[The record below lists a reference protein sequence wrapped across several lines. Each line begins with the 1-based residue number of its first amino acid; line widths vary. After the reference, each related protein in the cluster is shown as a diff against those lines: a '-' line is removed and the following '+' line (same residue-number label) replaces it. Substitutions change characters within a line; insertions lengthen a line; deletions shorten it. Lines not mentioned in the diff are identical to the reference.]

1 MKMMKTALLATAAL
15 AAVTTGARANE
26 LSDLKAQ
33 IEALN
38 ARISQVE
45 AAPAVPAGYQLV
57 AISRGQALQFGL
69 DSDVDGPATLISVL
83 PAADAPA
90 STVISISGSVKAG
103 LVYSNVKFAGDN
115 DIDVD
120 TGAGLSIG
128 GVTDTA
134 VGEVGAKVNFDF
146 SWDEGT
152 NGSMAL
158 AADGWWGYWEFAEG
172 MRIGGGRDGSLAG
185 IGYGVESNTTRLFT
199 SAHGTNQGAGGDPA
213 QLRLSYG
220 SGPIAFAVALEDAT
234 RDTGGTLD
242 DDALGV
248 SAELKY
254 SSDMV
259 SVEIAGGAWGRD
271 DFVLSATEKW
281 TAGIGAGL
289 NVVDGV
295 ALHIGAQVG
304 EMHDN
309 RKLKSVSAST
319 KLSLNDA
326 VRVELGAGWE
336 KIGAVKTK
344 AVVGGIYYSPV
355 SQLTL
360 GLEADWFS
368 ESGNTNDGITAAFVT
383 KYAF

>member
-1 MKMMKTALLATAAL
+1 VSITK
-15 AAVTTGARANE
+15 
-26 LSDLKAQ
+26 
-33 IEALN
+33 
-38 ARISQVE
+38 
-45 AAPAVPAGYQLV
+45 
-57 AISRGQALQFGL
+57 GQALKFGL

-90 STVISISGSVKAG
+90 GTTVSISGSVKAG
-103 LVYSNVKFAGDN
+103 LVFSQVDDGNGLDVNGNGLFTDPGDIAPIN
-115 DIDVD
+115 DNSVDVD
-120 TGAGLSIG
+120 TGAALTIA

-146 SWDEGT
+146 SWNESTDG
-152 NGSMAL
+152 NMAL

-172 MRIGGGRDGSLAG
+172 MRIGGGRDGSLAT
-185 IGYGVESNTTRLFT
+185 IGYGIESNTTRLFT

-234 RDTGGTLD
+234 RSAAND

-254 SSDMV
+254 SSDMF
-259 SVEIAGGAWGRD
+259 SVEIAGGAWND
-271 DFVLSATEKW
+271 DDSVNATSEKW
-281 TAGIGAGL
+281 SAGIGAGV
-289 NVVDGV
+289 NIVDGV
-295 ALHIGAQVG
+295 ALHMGAQVAKMFDG
-304 EMHDN
+304 
-309 RKLKSVSAST
+309 RKVRSVSAST
-319 KLSLNDA
+319 KLALNDA
-326 VRVELGAGWE
+326 MRVELGAGWE
-336 KIGAVKTK
+336 KIGTVTTK

-368 ESGNTNDGITAAFVT
+368 ETGSSNDGMTAAFVT